1 MVRKNTETE
10 EILQVNLGSVS
21 FERGATLSDRSHEDT
36 VDGRSHESPADAP
49 PAGDGPPPGG
59 ELLDHTHADAL
70 LDELI
75 TEEMGDEIAAAMR
88 RVRRDQE
95 ARYRR
100 EHPNEGLR
108 ERKRR
113 HTRQT
118 ISDVATTLFATRGF
132 DEVTVSEVADRVG
145 VSEKTVYNYFP
156 TKEAMVL
163 DTADEAIDEMAR
175 ALRDRGPNESLTEA
189 VLRAV
194 EADMRRFDDVSDE
207 LLEFMPLFLAM
218 VENTPQLRAA
228 WLELYDRLAE
238 VTREELA
245 AQAGLD
251 PRDPEVGIAARAL
264 AGLAQV
270 SLESRVRR
278 ILEGLRG
285 AELREAIDSD
295 IERAARLLETGLWS
309 FELLTRGA
317 RAARQARDLARS
329 AEQARDQ
336 VLSALRQARETWA
349 QVRRERHE
357 PPMQPGHHARRGEA
371 ERQRHLRAAQ
381 AQQRRIEAAASWA
394 QRLIDAHERHRAM
407 QQRLEGD
414 DPDSPT

>member
-1 MVRKNTETE
+1 
-10 EILQVNLGSVS
+10 LD
-21 FERGATLSDRSHEDT
+21 DRSHEDP
-36 VDGRSHESPADAP
+36 VEGRSHEGPADAP
-49 PAGDGPPPGG
+49 PVGDGAPPAS
-59 ELLDHTHADAL
+59 ELLDHTRADAL

-75 TEEMGDEIAAAMR
+75 TEEMGDEIAATMR
-88 RVRRDQE
+88 RVRRVQE

-100 EHPNEGLR
+100 EHPDEGLR

-132 DEVTVSEVADRVG
+132 DEVTVSEVAERVG

-218 VENTPQLRAA
+218 VHDTPQLRAA

-251 PRDPEVGIAARAL
+251 PRDPEVAIAARAL

-285 AELREAIDSD
+285 HELREAIDSD

-317 RAARQARDLARS
+317 RAARQARDVAKA

-336 VLSALRQARETWA
+336 VLAALRQARETWA
-349 QVRRERHE
+349 QVRRERQP
-357 PPMQPGHHARRGEA
+357 PPMGPGAYHPGGGEGHHH
-371 ERQRHLRAAQ
+371 RQLRAAQ

-394 QRLIDAHERHRAM
+394 QRLLEAHERHQAA
-407 QQRLEGD
+407 QRRLAGD
-414 DPDSPT
+414 DPPEHPGA

>member
-1 MVRKNTETE
+1 
-10 EILQVNLGSVS
+10 LD
-21 FERGATLSDRSHEDT
+21 DRSHEDT
-36 VDGRSHESPADAP
+36 GDAQP
-49 PAGDGPPPGG
+49 TGDGPPPGG
-59 ELLDHTHADAL
+59 ELIDHTHADAL

-75 TEEMGDEIAAAMR
+75 AEEMGDEIAAAMR
-88 RVRRDQE
+88 RARRLQE

-100 EHPNEGLR
+100 EHPDEGLR

-132 DEVTVSEVADRVG
+132 DEVTVSQVAERVG

-156 TKEAMVL
+156 TKESMVL
-163 DTADEAIDEMAR
+163 DNADEGIDEMAR
-175 ALRDRGPNESLTEA
+175 ALRERRPNESLTDA

-194 EADMRRFDDVSDE
+194 EADMQRFDESSDE
-207 LLEFMPLFLAM
+207 LVEFMPLFISM
-218 VENTPQLRAA
+218 VETTPQLRAA
-228 WLELYDRLAE
+228 WLDLHDRLAE

-251 PRDPEVGIAARAL
+251 PRDPEVAIAARAL

-278 ILEGLRG
+278 IVEGLRG
-285 AELREAIDSD
+285 PELQEAVRTD

-317 RAARQARDLARS
+317 RAARQARDLARA

-336 VLSALRQARETWA
+336 VVSALRQARATWA
-349 QVRRERHE
+349 EVRRQRETPSPRALEAQARH
-357 PPMQPGHHARRGEA
+357 GEA
-371 ERQRHLRAAQ
+371 ERQRQLRAAQ
-381 AQQRRIEAAASWA
+381 AQQRRLEAAAKWA
-394 QRLIDAHERHRAM
+394 QRAIEAHERHRAA
-407 QQRLEGD
+407 QEWHD
-414 DPDSPT
+414 DRPHRPPDDER